1 MGGDA
6 NGRKEIRGPAPVNG
20 RGARTAPA
28 FSLGRVGEWASGRAY
43 PVCGHPSLGAAPS
56 KRATGS
62 RVCPEGVGR
71 QVALDAGGSV
81 KILGRR
87 GRAAY
92 GDGPTDL
99 AWYGLCLLLFV
110 VPVPDAE
117 LAERPGPGRL
127 LSLPHRP
134 LRGVVLVLVDG
145 HELVGRLEFALLR
158 C

>member
-1 MGGDA
+1 
-6 NGRKEIRGPAPVNG
+6 
-20 RGARTAPA
+20 
-28 FSLGRVGEWASGRAY
+28 L
-43 PVCGHPSLGAAPS
+43 
-56 KRATGS
+56 S
-62 RVCPEGVGR
+62 RVCPAGVGR
-71 QVALDAGGSV
+71 QAALDNDGSV

-87 GRAAY
+87 GMAAE
-92 GDGPTDL
+92 GDWPTEVE
-99 AWYGLCLLLFV
+99 WYGLGLLLLV
-110 VPVPDAE
+110 VPVLDAE